1 MIKKGGCEVD
11 KRLIQKKKLSTVGI
25 SIVSVALLLIIWTLS
40 TNLKWVDP
48 IFLPN
53 PQSVWEAFLDLVN
66 EGYKG
71 TSLSAN
77 ILSSLYRLFFSLVL
91 AFFTAIP
98 LGILCGSSKYLLA
111 IFDPIIEFYR
121 PLPPL
126 AYYAL
131 LVLWMG
137 IDDKSKI
144 ALLFLSAFAPLFIA
158 TVSSVQKVPRD
169 RINGALTL
177 GASKWKILIYVV
189 LPSAFPDIVTGLRTS
204 IGVTYSTLVA
214 AEMVAATSGIGWMV
228 LDASKYLRSDIVFV
242 GIILMGLIAIL
253 LDGVIRLYQHF
264 QFSWVGKQDS

>member
-1 MIKKGGCEVD
+1 MNE
-11 KRLIQKKKLSTVGI
+11 KLMYRGRI
-25 SIVSVALLLIIWTLS
+25 SIRGVSVISVSLLCIIWAVS

-48 IFLPN
+48 IFLPS
-53 PQSVWEAFLDLVN
+53 PQAVWRAFLDLLT

-71 TSLSAN
+71 ASLN
-77 ILSSLYRLFFSLVL
+77 THILNSLYRLSSSLVL
-91 AFFTAIP
+91 AFFTAVP
-98 LGILCGSSKYLLA
+98 LGILCGYSKYILA
-111 IFDPIIEFYR
+111 IFDPIVEFYR

-144 ALLFLSAFAPLFIA
+144 ALLFLSAFAPLFLA
-158 TVSSVQKVPRD
+158 TVSSVQKVPSD

-177 GASKWKILIYVV
+177 GASKGKVLLYII
-189 LPSAFPDIVTGLRTS
+189 LPSALPDIVTGLRTA
-204 IGVTYSTLVA
+204 IGVTYATLVA

-242 GIILMGLIAIL
+242 GIILMGGIAIL
-253 LDGVIRLYQHF
+253 MDGIIRWYQRV
-264 QFSWVGKQDS
+264 QFSWVGK